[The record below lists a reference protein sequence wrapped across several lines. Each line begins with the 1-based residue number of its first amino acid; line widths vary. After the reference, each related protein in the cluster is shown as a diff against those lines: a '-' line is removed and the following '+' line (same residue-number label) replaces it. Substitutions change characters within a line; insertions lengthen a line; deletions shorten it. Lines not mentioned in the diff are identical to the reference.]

1 MFRIVRARPLL
12 VLLAV
17 LVVASVVT
25 GAAEAGIARN
35 QPAVPVDGPAV
46 FIGLDHATYLLGPG
60 LTTRR
65 LSPYPGVAADLA
77 GVAIDPTAGV
87 VAVTRHDGSA
97 REVVLV
103 PIAGGPEQ
111 AVPGTAE
118 RGCGAPSFHPDGAHI
133 LAVCNAAG
141 GAATR
146 TIELFHRDRG
156 HIRTVL
162 PAGAEGIEFRIGG
175 VLVSPDGQ
183 TLLVREALGDYAL
196 RFWKV
201 ALSSG
206 QVERFALSGPQY
218 AVHPAGF
225 LADGRLLATSCA
237 PCGRLGPSAPPSPL
251 QTEIVLV
258 GAGGQIDAV
267 LHTVSDIA
275 YFPALSPD
283 HEMLLYTT
291 YAGSQPQ
298 LWRLEPA
305 TGRLDQVGAG
315 ARATYPQPSTPGG
328 GSPSAAS
335 SATTGVGSSP

>member
-12 VLLAV
+12 ALLAV
-17 LVVASVVT
+17 LVVASLVT
-25 GAAEAGIARN
+25 GAAAAGVSRS
-35 QPAVPVDGPAV
+35 QPAVPVDTPVV
-46 FIGLDHATYLLGPG
+46 FIGVDHATYLLGPG

-65 LSPYPGVAADLA
+65 LTPYPGAAADLA
-77 GVAIDPTAGV
+77 GVAIDPVAGV

-97 REVVLV
+97 REIVLV

-118 RGCGAPSFHPDGAHI
+118 RGCGAPTFHPDGAHI
-133 LAVCNAAG
+133 LAVCNVAG

-156 HIRTVL
+156 HVRTVV
-162 PAGAEGIEFRIGG
+162 PAGAPGIEFPIGG

-237 PCGRLGPSAPPSPL
+237 QCGRLGPSAPPSPL

-258 GAGGQIDAV
+258 GAGGQIEAV
-267 LHTVSDIA
+267 LHTVSGIA
-275 YFPALSPD
+275 FFPALSPD
-283 HEMLLYTT
+283 QATLLYTT
-291 YAGSQPQ
+291 YPGSQPQ

-305 TGRLDQVGAG
+305 TGRLDQVGVG
-315 ARATYPQPSTPGG
+315 ERATYPQPSTPGG
-328 GSPSAAS
+328 SGPSATI
-335 SATTGVGSSP
+335 SATAGAGSSP